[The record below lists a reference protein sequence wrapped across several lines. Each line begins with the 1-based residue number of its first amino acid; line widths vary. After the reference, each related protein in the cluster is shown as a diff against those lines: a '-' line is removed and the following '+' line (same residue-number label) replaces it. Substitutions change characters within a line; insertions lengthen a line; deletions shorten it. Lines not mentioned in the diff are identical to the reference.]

1 MITSPTPGYWQKILV
16 PTDFSDCSLAALKSA
31 ARLQKISSAQI
42 ILVHVT
48 EPAHEGL
55 RIHTEG
61 LHDKVRHEAEMELK
75 KLAKEYFT
83 APETVIVRVV
93 EGRPADAICQ
103 AAEKEATEVIV
114 IPTHGHSGLKHMLMG
129 SVAEKVVRQA
139 PCDVLVVRQ

>member
-31 ARLQKISSAQI
+31 ARLQQNSYAQI
-42 ILVHVT
+42 ILLHVT

-61 LHDKVRHEAEMELK
+61 LHEKVRHEAETQLQ
-75 KLAKEYFT
+75 KLARDHFT
-83 APETVIVRVV
+83 APENVTTRVV
-93 EGRPADAICQ
+93 EGRAPDAICQ
-103 AAEKEATEVIV
+103 TAEKEAVEVIV
-114 IPTHGHSGLKHMLMG
+114 IPTHGHSGLKHMLLG